1 MAFSCAR
8 TGILIADTGDSRF
21 VFDKT
26 GSKSAEIIT
35 LPNNSVGR
43 AQERLSLSRGVDPP
57 LHPAMGLLNLHRIET
72 KKNGDI
78 FWETLNFLFHKAE
91 FTWATYY

>member
-21 VFDKT
+21 VLDKT

-35 LPNNSVGR
+35 LANNSVGR
-43 AQERLSLSRGVDPP
+43 AQERLSWSRGVDPP
-57 LHPAMGLLNLHRIET
+57 LHPALGLLNLHRIET
-72 KKNGDI
+72 GKFILIYLHWIN
-78 FWETLNFLFHKAE
+78 TA
-91 FTWATYY
+91 

>member
-8 TGILIADTGDSRF
+8 TSILIADTSDSRC

-72 KKNGDI
+72 EKNWRHFLG
-78 FWETLNFLFHKAE
+78 NFKLFIS
-91 FTWATYY
+91 

>member
-8 TGILIADTGDSRF
+8 TGILIADTSDSRF

-43 AQERLSLSRGVDPP
+43 AHPP
-57 LHPAMGLLNLHRIET
+57 LHPAIGLLNLHRIET
-72 KKNGDI
+72 KKIGDI